1 MFEAAAAP
9 YEASKAF
16 YKTITELGDSRL
28 YLVPSALLVGLLLW
42 LQPRFGI
49 SRTAVGLRWLRWA
62 LLYLFAA
69 VALSGITA
77 NLIKFLVGRS
87 RPRTAGLDG
96 VWSFEPL
103 NFAST
108 SFPSG
113 HASTVFAVAAV
124 LGILIPLLRWPLLAV
139 AAGLALTRVVVRAHF
154 LSDVIAGAAIGIAT
168 AWWLRAAFARRGWAF
183 VWTGGQPRLRPGA
196 RALAAPLRE
205 LIGRRSASRQRRDR
219 GREAARDGQPLARS
233 SR

>member
-1 MFEAAAAP
+1 LE
-9 YEASKAF
+9 
-16 YKTITELGDSRL
+16 
-28 YLVPSALLVGLLLW
+28 
-42 LQPRFGI
+42 
-49 SRTAVGLRWLRWA
+49 
-62 LLYLFAA
+62 
-69 VALSGITA
+69 
-77 NLIKFLVGRS
+77 
-87 RPRTAGLDG
+87 G

-103 NFAST
+103 NFTST

-139 AAGLALTRVVVRAHF
+139 ATGLALTRVVVRAHF

-183 VWTGGQPRLRPGA
+183 VWTGGQLRLRPGA
-196 RALAAPLRE
+196 RALATPFRE
-205 LIGRRSASRQRRDR
+205 LIGRRSTSRPK
-219 GREAARDGQPLARS
+219 EAE